1 MTKASIL
8 MGWIFFQLMI
18 SSGWTFF
25 CNHIPPHG
33 FETPRT
39 QLDDEFQIVMSNV
52 NRTDYFQSY
61 MPRTNYMLTIES
73 GDSQGPAHKFSS
85 FFIIVAN
92 ENETLDSGTLIV
104 IDETLSKYSEKCE
117 NAIIETAKLPKES
130 VSIIWRSPV
139 EDSGCVRIRALVVE
153 TPETWY
159 MEEDDANEKLSIR
172 MCPNPKAEEDEQ
184 GEILDKCCACDEAK
198 YEVAFEGLWS
208 RNTHPKDFPS
218 KAWLARFSDVI
229 GASHTAKYRFWSY
242 NGNASE
248 GLKQVAEHGSTRV
261 LESEL
266 KDQSEHIRTIIKARG
281 ISYPNV
287 TGKTFA
293 VFRVDRKHHLMSL
306 VSMIDP
312 SPDWFVG
319 VSGLELCL
327 PNCTWIEQKQ
337 YNLYPYDAGTDEG
350 ITYLADDVPTIPQQ
364 VIRRITTSFP
374 NDSGSPFFDPFNS
387 DMKPMAKLHI
397 SRQRIYEKVCEGMPQ
412 KPSNS
417 EACRM
422 TSWGEWGNCS
432 VNCGQG
438 TSLRQRHFID
448 NYAATKTNC
457 KESQSD
463 RKICYGGG
471 GPCELSAKDAAIL
484 NSKECELE
492 QWTSWSE
499 CSSSCAPSVQSRKRN
514 FIYKKHQKHCRN
526 VSKPPRLEQTR
537 NCNLPPC
544 QQCEEEPCEEVRTS
558 VESSDIETVTE
569 ITTENYDNPEDDNGE
584 DDDSEEE
591 VEIIEEW
598 RELCPNSRFSEWS
611 LWSPCSS
618 SCGPGVTMRSR
629 IIEKNFNNVGE
640 EVQDSGDEEDNLQE
654 CTVQQSACTAKISS
668 CDFTPEEA
676 KEICLEPKDAGTCS
690 ANIIRFYYDKDAG
703 VCKHFSYS
711 GCEGSRN
718 NFPTDKDCRE
728 FCKVIQKDI
737 KTNHSS
743 STKHFQVSI
752 SSVLSYHIPI
762 QEQRSAKSKRAKTGS
777 EISNEEFNGLQTGS
791 QVIEATEEYGGKV
804 DCVVS
809 EWSKWSECSGCS
821 DDSFSF
827 REKKTEAR
835 NGGRKCPKKLTK
847 KKKCNKSPACL
858 AEKSVMN
865 IRRRSKDDD
874 PMMEEYT
881 NDEMSVDCQ
890 VSQWSRWSK
899 CSATCGD
906 SVQYKT
912 KKIKVQPKKNGKL
925 CPPLVEFRDCSKP
938 ECPYNF

>member
-1 MTKASIL
+1 MTKAPISIGL
-8 MGWIFFQLMI
+8 IVFLSVII
-18 SSGWTFF
+18 SGLTLF
-25 CNHIPPHG
+25 CNHIPPPA

-39 QLDDEFQIVMSNV
+39 PLEDEFQIVMSNV

-73 GDSQGPAHKFSS
+73 GESQGPAHKFSS
-85 FFIIVAN
+85 FFIIVSN

-130 VSIIWRSPV
+130 VSIIWRSPI

-159 MEEDDANEKLSIR
+159 MEDDDANEKLSIR

-293 VFRVDRKHHLMSL
+293 VFRVDRMHHLMSL

-327 PNCTWIEQKQ
+327 SNCTWIEHKQ

-364 VIRRITTSFP
+364 AIRRITTSYP

-397 SRQRIYEKVCEGMPQ
+397 NRQRIYEKVCEGMQQ

-417 EACRM
+417 GGRHRKSKNKACRM
-422 TSWGEWGNCS
+422 TPWGDWGPCS
-432 VNCGQG
+432 VQCGQG
-438 TSLRQRHFID
+438 TSLRQRHFVD

-457 KESQSD
+457 KDSQSD

-492 QWTSWSE
+492 QWSPWSD
-499 CSSSCAPSVQSRKRN
+499 CSSTCAPAVQARKRI
-514 FIYKKHQKHCRN
+514 FIHKKHQKHCRS

-537 NCNLPPC
+537 KCDLPAC
-544 QQCEEEPCEEVRTS
+544 EQCEEEPCEEK
-558 VESSDIETVTE
+558 
-569 ITTENYDNPEDDNGE
+569 
-584 DDDSEEE
+584 
-591 VEIIEEW
+591 
-598 RELCPNSRFSEWS
+598 CPNSRFSAWS
-611 LWSPCSS
+611 IWTPCSS
-618 SCGPGVTMRSR
+618 SCGPGVMMRSR
-629 IIEKNFNNVGE
+629 IIEKNVNNVGE
-640 EVQDSGDEEDNLQE
+640 EVQDSEDEEDNLQE
-654 CTVQQSACTAKISS
+654 CTVQQAACTAKINS
-668 CDFTPEEA
+668 CNYTDEEA
-676 KEICLEPKDAGTCS
+676 EEICHEPKDPGTCS
-690 ANIIRFYYDKDAG
+690 GNIIRLYYDKDAG
-703 VCKHFSYS
+703 ECKHFSYS
-711 GCEGSRN
+711 GCEGTKN
-718 NFPTDKDCRE
+718 NFPTVIDCE
-728 FCKVIQKDI
+728 KVCKRGQNSD
-737 KTNHSS
+737 T
-743 STKHFQVSI
+743 T
-752 SSVLSYHIPI
+752 PD
-762 QEQRSAKSKRAKTGS
+762 
-777 EISNEEFNGLQTGS
+777 EFNGLQTGS
-791 QVIEATEEYGGKV
+791 QVIEATEEYRGNV
-804 DCVVS
+804 DCQVS
-809 EWSKWSECSGCS
+809 EWSPWSECLNCHATSYKI
-821 DDSFSF
+821 
-827 REKKTEAR
+827 REVTVKQQNK
-835 NGGRKCPKKLTK
+835 GRKCPKLTK
-847 KKKCNKSPACL
+847 EKACSTL
-858 AEKSVMN
+858 PECRSKRNRMN
-865 IRRRSKDDD
+865 IRRRSKDDL
-874 PMMEEYT
+874 PLNGNYN
-881 NDEMSVDCQ
+881 NDEESIDCQ
-890 VSQWSRWSK
+890 VSQWSRWSR

-906 SVQYKT
+906 SVQYRTKT
-912 KKIKVQPKKNGKL
+912 IRTQPKNRGQL

-938 ECPYNF
+938 QCPFK

>member
-1 MTKASIL
+1 MTKASISIGL
-8 MGWIFFQLMI
+8 IIFLSSII
-18 SSGWTFF
+18 SGLTLF
-25 CNHIPPHG
+25 CNHIPPHA

-39 QLDDEFQIVMSNV
+39 PLEDEFQIVMSNV

-73 GDSQGPAHKFSS
+73 GESQGPAHKFSS
-85 FFIIVAN
+85 FFIIVSN

-130 VSIIWRSPV
+130 VSIIWRSPI

-159 MEEDDANEKLSIR
+159 MEDDDANEKLSLR

-293 VFRVDRKHHLMSL
+293 VFRVDRMHHLMSL

-327 PNCTWIEQKQ
+327 SNCTWIEHKQ

-364 VIRRITTSFP
+364 SIRRITTSYP

-397 SRQRIYEKVCEGMPQ
+397 NRQRIYEKVCEGMQQ

-422 TSWGEWGNCS
+422 TPWGDWGPCS
-432 VNCGQG
+432 VQCGQG
-438 TSLRQRHFID
+438 TSLRQRHFVD

-457 KESQSD
+457 KDSQSD

-471 GPCELSAKDAAIL
+471 GPCEMSAKDAAIL

-492 QWTSWSE
+492 QWSQWSE
-499 CSSSCAPSVQSRKRN
+499 CSSTCAPSVQARKRI
-514 FIYKKHQKHCRN
+514 FIHKKHQKHCRN

-537 NCNLPPC
+537 KCDLPAC
-544 QQCEEEPCEEVRTS
+544 EQCEEEPCEEVRTS
-558 VESSDIETVTE
+558 LEPTDIESVTE
-569 ITTENYDNPEDDNGE
+569 TTTESNDDPEDDDNEG

-598 RELCPNSRFSEWS
+598 REKCPNSRFSAWS
-611 LWSPCSS
+611 IWTPCSS
-618 SCGPGVTMRSR
+618 SCGPGVMMRSR
-629 IIEKNFNNVGE
+629 IIEKNVNNVGE
-640 EVQDSGDEEDNLQE
+640 EVQDSEDEEDNLQE
-654 CTVQQSACTAKISS
+654 CTVQQAACTAKIES
-668 CDFTPEEA
+668 CNYTVEEA
-676 KEICLEPKDAGTCS
+676 EEICLEPKDPGTCS
-690 ANIIRFYYDKDAG
+690 GNIIRLYYDKDAG
-703 VCKHFSYS
+703 ECKHFSYS
-711 GCEGSRN
+711 GCEGTRN
-718 NFPTDKDCRE
+718 NFPTAIDCE
-728 FCKVIQKDI
+728 KVCKRGQKDTR
-737 KTNHSS
+737 TNHSS
-743 STKHFQVSI
+743 SVKHFQVSI
-752 SSVLSYHIPI
+752 SSVLSYHIPV
-762 QEQRSAKSKRAKTGS
+762 QEQRSPKSKRARSGS
-777 EISNEEFNGLQTGS
+777 DTTPDEFNGLQTGS
-791 QVIEATEEYGGKV
+791 QVIEATEEYRGKV
-804 DCVVS
+804 DCEVS
-809 EWSKWSECSGCS
+809 DWSPWSECLNCHDTSYRI
-821 DDSFSF
+821 
-827 REKKTEAR
+827 REVTVKRQNK
-835 NGGRKCPKKLTK
+835 GRKCPKLAKY
-847 KKKCNKSPACL
+847 KKCSTLPECASKRNG
-858 AEKSVMN
+858 MN
-865 IRRRSKDDD
+865 IRRRSKDDL
-874 PMMEEYT
+874 PLSGNY
-881 NDEMSVDCQ
+881 NDEEESVDCQ
-890 VSQWSRWSK
+890 VSQWSRWSR

-906 SVQYKT
+906 SVQYRTKT
-912 KKIKVQPKKNGKL
+912 IKIQPKNRGQL

-938 ECPYNF
+938 QCPSK